1 MSRENNVVVILGSA
15 SWRNNYYPINFNY
28 IEKTNSAW
36 EKKQDVYVS
45 SAGSYMKF
53 NLSLQ

>member
-1 MSRENNVVVILGSA
+1 MSRENSTVMIPASA

-28 IEKTNSAW
+28 TEKTNSAW
-36 EKKQDVYVS
+36 EKKQDVYVL
-45 SAGSYMKF
+45 SAGSYMKL